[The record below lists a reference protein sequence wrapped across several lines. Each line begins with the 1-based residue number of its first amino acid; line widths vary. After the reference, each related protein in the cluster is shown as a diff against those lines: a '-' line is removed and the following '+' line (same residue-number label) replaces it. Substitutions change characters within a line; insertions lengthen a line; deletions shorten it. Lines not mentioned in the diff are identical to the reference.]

1 MELTDPGVLMAHRIE
16 FFNEREI
23 LIGNIPGERHLPDGV
38 VREADGKHFDDF
50 IYLLCIFIRD
60 VDIGNL
66 SEVAAVPDRDE
77 AFSRQERGE
86 KDMVRAENIHKN
98 FGDLHVLKGI
108 DLTVEEKEIIVIIG
122 PSGSVK
128 STFLRC
134 LNFLEI
140 ANKGKIYIQGRR
152 IRHKE
157 HDIDKLRARVG
168 MVFQHFHLFPHM
180 TVLENVMEG
189 MVQVRRMS
197 RKAAQ
202 TKAMDLLKKVGLEE
216 KADVYPEMLSGGQKQ
231 RVAIARSL
239 AMDPDVILFDEPT
252 SALDPELVG
261 EVISVIEELAR
272 EGMTMVVVTH
282 EIWFARKVANKVIV
296 MDEGKIIEQGTP
308 EQIFSNPQTERTKQF
323 LMQVT
328 NEA

>member
-1 MELTDPGVLMAHRIE
+1 
-16 FFNEREI
+16 
-23 LIGNIPGERHLPDGV
+23 
-38 VREADGKHFDDF
+38 
-50 IYLLCIFIRD
+50 
-60 VDIGNL
+60 
-66 SEVAAVPDRDE
+66 
-77 AFSRQERGE
+77 
-86 KDMVRAENIHKN
+86 MVRAENIHKK

-122 PSGSVK
+122 PSGSGK

-189 MVQVRRMS
+189 MVQVKHMS
-197 RKAAQ
+197 KKAAR
-202 TKAMDLLKKVGLEE
+202 TKAMDLLIKVGLEE

-282 EIWFARKVANKVIV
+282 EIWFAKKVANKVIV

>member
-1 MELTDPGVLMAHRIE
+1 
-16 FFNEREI
+16 
-23 LIGNIPGERHLPDGV
+23 
-38 VREADGKHFDDF
+38 
-50 IYLLCIFIRD
+50 
-60 VDIGNL
+60 
-66 SEVAAVPDRDE
+66 
-77 AFSRQERGE
+77 
-86 KDMVRAENIHKN
+86 MVKAENIHKN

-108 DLTVEEKEIIVIIG
+108 DMTVEEKEIIVIIG
-122 PSGSVK
+122 PSGSGK

-140 ANKGKIYIQGRR
+140 ADKGKIFIDGQE
-152 IRHKE
+152 IKHKN
-157 HDIDKLRARVG
+157 HDIDSLRARVG

-189 MVQVRRMS
+189 PVQVKNIPKKES
-197 RKAAQ
+197 RKI
-202 TKAMDLLKKVGLEE
+202 AMDLLRKVGLEE
-216 KADVYPEMLSGGQKQ
+216 KAQVYPEMLSGGQKQ

-282 EIWFARKVANKVIV
+282 EIWFAQKVAHKVIV
-296 MDEGKIIEQGTP
+296 MDDGMIIEQGTP
-308 EQIFSNPQTERTKQF
+308 DEIFTNPKEERTRQF
-323 LMQVT
+323 LRQVT
-328 NEA
+328 NEE